1 MAISAYV
8 GVPGHG
14 KSYEVVGSVILPAYL
29 SGRRIVTNIDGV
41 KEINF
46 YEYAKNHNKDLNSL
60 GSIINCS
67 NDDVLS
73 PNFLPYKDAVEDT
86 FCKSGDLIAIDEAWR
101 FWDSDKNICK
111 EHKAFFAEHRH
122 MSDKDTFA
130 TCDIVVINQSLDTI
144 ARFIK
149 TRIETTYRMQKHVSV
164 GLKNRYRVDVF
175 SGVKLFKNSRV
186 TSYQNKYN
194 KEIFALYHSHYG
206 GKGDEQTTDDRQNIF
221 KQKKLWVLFSFVM
234 IMLFTSGYF
243 VYSFF
248 DGSFSQDSSK
258 AKSKN
263 KETVNNPVIN
273 NQHVQPKPQITNKP
287 VFSRR
292 WRINGT
298 LQKDG
303 KSFVILTD
311 SAGLNRLVSRA
322 GFSNDGLMLNGI
334 VDGEIV
340 SYYSGEKS

>member
-29 SGRRIVTNIDGV
+29 AGRRIVTNIDGV
-41 KEINF
+41 KESNF
-46 YEYAKNHNKDLNSL
+46 YEYAKRHNKDLDSL
-60 GSIINCS
+60 GTIINCT

-73 PNFLPYKDAVEDT
+73 PQFLPYKDAEEET

-175 SGVKLFKNSRV
+175 TGVKLFKNSRV

-206 GKGDEQTTDDRQNIF
+206 GQGDEQTTDDRQNIF
-221 KQKKLWVLFSFVM
+221 KQKKLWVLFSFII
-234 IMLFTSGYF
+234 IMLCSSGYF

-248 DGSFSQDSSK
+248 KGSTPE
-258 AKSKN
+258 N
-263 KETVNNPVIN
+263 KEVSTPQNKQTANNVTVQNNESLPKQQVI
-273 NQHVQPKPQITNKP
+273 QKPGLSK
-287 VFSRR
+287 R

-298 LQKDG
+298 LVKEG

-311 SAGLNRLVSRA
+311 SVGLNRLVSRA

-340 SYYSGEKS
+340 SYFSGEKS

>member
-8 GVPGHG
+8 GIPGHG

-29 SGRRIVTNIDGV
+29 AGRRIVTNIDGV
-41 KEINF
+41 QESNF
-46 YEYAKNHNKDLNSL
+46 YEYAKKNNKDLNNL
-60 GSIINCS
+60 GTIINCS

-73 PNFLPYKDAVEDT
+73 PQFLPYKDAEEDT

-122 MSDKDTFA
+122 MSDKETLT

-149 TRIETTYRMQKHVSV
+149 TRIETTYRMQKHVSI

-175 SGVKLFKNSRV
+175 SGVKLFKSSRV
-186 TSYQNKYN
+186 TSYQNKYD

-206 GKGDEQTTDDRQNIF
+206 GKGDEQSTDDRQNIF
-221 KQKKLWVLFSFVM
+221 KQKKLWVLFSFIIICMCVSAY
-234 IMLFTSGYF
+234 III
-243 VYSFF
+243 SFF
-248 DGSFSQDSSK
+248 KGSTPEK
-258 AKSKN
+258 
-263 KETVNNPVIN
+263 KETIATQNIQTNSQSLPVNSN
-273 NQHVQPKPQITNKP
+273 NQIKQEVIQKPSLSK
-287 VFSRR
+287 R

-298 LQKDG
+298 LVKEG

-322 GFSNDGLMLNGI
+322 GFSNDGLMLNGT

-340 SYYSGEKS
+340 SYFSGEKS